1 MQPRYFRQSHTD
13 GAHTWYS
20 PDVLTKSVLRG
31 FSSTVRQRPGE
42 SAKNYLLYLQ
52 ENMAKFV
59 KVILFLL
66 LAVALHG
73 VAGNVFT
80 EKQVEQPEHAVTY
93 SMKPQGQINAPESP
107 YLPVAELTNLQSHQI
122 SVTRIQRVQI
132 GEYFSSLRNV
142 LQCCADRDNSLSQ
155 HWGRIYNTTTSYY
168 CQPASEYYV
177 FTLRHIII

>member
-1 MQPRYFRQSHTD
+1 M
-13 GAHTWYS
+13 
-20 PDVLTKSVLRG
+20 
-31 FSSTVRQRPGE
+31 
-42 SAKNYLLYLQ
+42 
-52 ENMAKFV
+52 
-59 KVILFLL
+59 

-132 GEYFSSLRNV
+132 GEYFSSLKCAAML
-142 LQCCADRDNSLSQ
+142 LQTVIIHCHSIGEGFIILQLPIIASLQ
-155 HWGRIYNTTTSYY
+155 VNIMY
-168 CQPASEYYV
+168 
-177 FTLRHIII
+177 LL

>member
-1 MQPRYFRQSHTD
+1 
-13 GAHTWYS
+13 
-20 PDVLTKSVLRG
+20 
-31 FSSTVRQRPGE
+31 
-42 SAKNYLLYLQ
+42 
-52 ENMAKFV
+52 
-59 KVILFLL
+59 
-66 LAVALHG
+66 
-73 VAGNVFT
+73 
-80 EKQVEQPEHAVTY
+80 
-93 SMKPQGQINAPESP
+93 MKPQGQINAPESP

-177 FTLRHIII
+177 FTFMRWIVARRPRLGFVLSQALKKRFNSSYVKGCGV

>member
-1 MQPRYFRQSHTD
+1 
-13 GAHTWYS
+13 
-20 PDVLTKSVLRG
+20 
-31 FSSTVRQRPGE
+31 
-42 SAKNYLLYLQ
+42 
-52 ENMAKFV
+52 MAKFV

-132 GEYFSSLRNV
+132 GRSEEHTSELQSQWSSRMPSS
-142 LQCCADRDNSLSQ
+142 A
-155 HWGRIYNTTTSYY
+155 
-168 CQPASEYYV
+168 
-177 FTLRHIII
+177 

>member
-1 MQPRYFRQSHTD
+1 
-13 GAHTWYS
+13 
-20 PDVLTKSVLRG
+20 
-31 FSSTVRQRPGE
+31 
-42 SAKNYLLYLQ
+42 
-52 ENMAKFV
+52 MAKFV

-142 LQCCADRDNSLSQ
+142 LLSQ

>member
-1 MQPRYFRQSHTD
+1 
-13 GAHTWYS
+13 
-20 PDVLTKSVLRG
+20 
-31 FSSTVRQRPGE
+31 
-42 SAKNYLLYLQ
+42 
-52 ENMAKFV
+52 MAKFV
-59 KVILFLL
+59 KAILFLL
-66 LAVALHG
+66 LAAALHR

-155 HWGRIYNTTTSYY
+155 HWGRIYNTTTSY
-168 CQPASEYYV
+168 
-177 FTLRHIII
+177 

>member
-1 MQPRYFRQSHTD
+1 
-13 GAHTWYS
+13 
-20 PDVLTKSVLRG
+20 
-31 FSSTVRQRPGE
+31 
-42 SAKNYLLYLQ
+42 
-52 ENMAKFV
+52 MAKFV

-177 FTLRHIII
+177 FTLRHIIIENSFIGIICFMVIDIFYTDGPFYLYIITNKLNFKYYGNYSNY